1 MAAPGDAPIDAI
13 QYPVSVDRALGQLKQ
28 EHDYDRYVAQL
39 IRQVLLTSPGERA
52 HRPDFGAGLR
62 RMVFAPLGTNTASL
76 LQTTIFQNLNRWL
89 GGIITVQ
96 NVTVESQP
104 GILLAT
110 VLYVVKARGTQRVL
124 NLEVTA

>member
-1 MAAPGDAPIDAI
+1 MATVQPVEAI
-13 QYPVSVDRALGQLKQ
+13 QFPVSIDRSLGQLKQ

-39 IRQVLLTSPGERA
+39 IRQVLLTAPGERA

-62 RMVFAPLGTNTASL
+62 RMIFAPNDTATASL

-89 GGIITVQ
+89 GDIITIQDVA
-96 NVTVESQP
+96 TESQTST
-104 GILLAT
+104 LLVT
-110 VLYVVKARGTQRVL
+110 ISYVVKARGAQQVL